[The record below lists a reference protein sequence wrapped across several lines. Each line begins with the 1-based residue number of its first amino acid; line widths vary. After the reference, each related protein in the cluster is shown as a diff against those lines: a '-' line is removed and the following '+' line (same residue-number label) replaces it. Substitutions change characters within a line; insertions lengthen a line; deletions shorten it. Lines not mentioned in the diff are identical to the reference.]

1 MNKIIVEGFR
11 KEDLNYKN
19 LISLK
24 IKNNEENSSSIIIL
38 DNIQFRILLMVNIK
52 KEVLTKGNKAIFDNE
67 KIKVIS
73 ILLKKLNE

>member
-1 MNKIIVEGFR
+1 LNKIIVEGFG

-38 DNIQFRILLMVNIK
+38 DNIQFRILLMVNIN
-52 KEVLTKGNKAIFDNE
+52 KEIFSKEREVIFDNE

-73 ILLKKLNE
+73 ILLKKIE